1 MTKKEVIAF
10 LEKNGS
16 AKNVLGMARFGIRP
30 KTKVYGVSVT
40 TLRSLAKKIK
50 KDNLLA
56 EELYK
61 TKIHEC
67 RILASIIADPSKFT
81 SKKMD
86 VWTKD
91 FDSWDICDLTCMN
104 IFRYQPLAIKKC
116 LQWSKEK
123 EEYYKRAGF
132 ALMAALA
139 SDKKNKIPD
148 TIFETFFPI
157 IMKNAKDERNFV
169 KKAVNWALR
178 QIGKRNKNLNKKAIK
193 VAKKIIEL
201 DTPSARFIGGNAWRE
216 LKAKSQLN

>member
-1 MTKKEVIAF
+1 MTEKEVITF
-10 LEKNGS
+10 LEKNS
-16 AKNVLGMARFGIRP
+16 SSKNVLGMARFGIRP

-40 TLRSLAKKIK
+40 TLRGLAKKVK
-50 KDNLLA
+50 KDYLLA

-67 RILASIIADPSKFT
+67 RILATIIADPQKFT

-86 VWTKD
+86 EWAKD

-104 IFRYQPLAIKKC
+104 IFRYQPLAVKKC

-123 EEYYKRAGF
+123 EEYYKRASF

-139 SDKKNKIPD
+139 SDKKNQIPD
-148 TIFETFFPI
+148 ATFETFFPI
-157 IMKNAKDERNFV
+157 IIKNSNDGRNYV

-178 QIGKRNKNLNKKAIK
+178 QIGKRNKNLSKKAIK
-193 VAKKIIEL
+193 VAQEIIEL
-201 DTPSARFIGGNAWRE
+201 DTPLARFIGGNAWRE
-216 LKAKSQLN
+216 LMAKGS